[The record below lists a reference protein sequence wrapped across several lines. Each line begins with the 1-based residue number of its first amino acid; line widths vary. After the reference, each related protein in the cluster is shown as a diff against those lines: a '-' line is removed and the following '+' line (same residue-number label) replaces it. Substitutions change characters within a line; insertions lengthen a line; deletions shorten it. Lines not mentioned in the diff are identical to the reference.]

1 MICTTFGLQN
11 ETGMFLRSRM
21 YTVVGLFR
29 NITVRRTCNEQVVKR
44 IIIYPRHF
52 REKRCC

>member
-21 YTVVGLFR
+21 YTVVFR